1 MLEIGSTFDCLA
13 SQCGLRGCTGYRREK
28 GRQSGE
34 FCEFASV
41 SALPFARQTGRT
53 RRKSPLVIWN
63 IPNFQRGVLETGRM
77 FDCLAGLPVTILLLR
92 ISLAPPV
99 LPRPKFS
106 AGFRARTSPIPS
118 PSMSSIPR
126 TTAARRSPG
135 TRNHGLRV
143 QTLRTAPRPVAAR
156 NSSDGQGVGMATAGC
171 KGELRHCGRRHRLR
185 RRLLQI
191 SRSQNNGLSVIAP
204 GLHSRSSRWWW
215 IV

>member
-118 PSMSSIPR
+118 PSISSIRGLQPQGARLVHETTGFACRPSAPR
-126 TTAARRSPG
+126 HAR
-135 TRNHGLRV
+135 LRPEIPLMV
-143 QTLRTAPRPVAAR
+143 RASGWPRPVAKVSFVTAVV
-156 NSSDGQGVGMATAGC
+156 GIGCGVGYY
-171 KGELRHCGRRHRLR
+171 K
-185 RRLLQI
+185 
-191 SRSQNNGLSVIAP
+191 
-204 GLHSRSSRWWW
+204 
-215 IV
+215 